1 RHRRAGGAGF
11 GGGRAA
17 GRAHADGA
25 AGRQA
30 AAVLRD
36 RAGGAGGT
44 DAGQRLRR
52 IAGRGPGMTMTDAS
66 QWRER
71 RIAALL
77 HYGTWLASWL
87 LGEPPWAGLLASVGI
102 GVFIALPVLR
112 VALML
117 VIFLRERDYLYSALA
132 LAVLAIIAAALA
144 VGLLA
149 STG

>member
-1 RHRRAGGAGF
+1 
-11 GGGRAA
+11 
-17 GRAHADGA
+17 
-25 AGRQA
+25 
-30 AAVLRD
+30 
-36 RAGGAGGT
+36 
-44 DAGQRLRR
+44 
-52 IAGRGPGMTMTDAS
+52 MTMADAS

-77 HYGTWLASWL
+77 HYGTWLASGVIAAGLLAQWL

-117 VIFLRERDYLYSALA
+117 AIFLRERDYLYSALA
-132 LAVLAIIAAALA
+132 LAVLAIIAVALA